1 MHMLELRHQQ
11 LQAVWHVEGDR
22 PLSAL
27 ARAQS
32 APAGPMI
39 LSSMHA
45 LPLTGSF
52 SADSQG
58 KAGFFA
64 LLMQLEGHQ
73 TLRGVSARGLVE
85 PGDVVV
91 WDSRHSCSFDVPDA
105 AHKLQIL
112 IPADHLERLWPNL
125 VPGHG
130 WMKLPNRGSLAAMAR
145 SSLQALWSQRAQFDE
160 SDLHTGVE
168 AVVDLFSQSVNPP
181 RHTMRSKGELY
192 QQALQ
197 FIEQALE
204 NAALDPSMIAQR
216 HGCSV
221 RALHAV
227 FAEHGGTVAGTI
239 RQRRLERCKACLFE
253 EPTERISEVALRWG
267 FGDAAHFSRL
277 FRATYGTTPR
287 EFRDAARADR
297 WPAGMPRPELSSTP
311 CMDGALQ

>member
-1 MHMLELRHQQ
+1 MHMLELRHQR

-52 SADSQG
+52 SAESQG
-58 KAGFFA
+58 KEAFFA

-73 TLRGVSARGLVE
+73 SVRGAGGCGLIE
-85 PGDVVV
+85 PGDVIV

-112 IPADHLERLWPNL
+112 MPADHLERLWPNL

-145 SSLQALWSQRAQFDE
+145 SSLQTLWSQRTHFDE
-160 SDLHTGVE
+160 SDLRTGVE
-168 AVVDLFSQSVNPP
+168 AVVDLFCHSVNPP

-197 FIEQALE
+197 FIDQGLE
-204 NAALDPSMIAQR
+204 NPDLDPSMIAQR

-221 RALHAV
+221 RALHAI
-227 FAEHGGTVAGTI
+227 FAEHGSTVAGTI
-239 RQRRLERCKACLFE
+239 RQRRLERCKDCLRE
-253 EPTERISEVALRWG
+253 ERPERISEVALRWG

-277 FRATYGTTPR
+277 FRATYGASPR

-297 WPAGMPRPELSSTP
+297 SPASMPRPETSSTP
-311 CMDGALQ
+311 CMVRALQ